1 MKSDVR
7 HYRGNGASVTFD
19 VPRCIHAEVCVRGLP
34 QVFDA
39 SRRPWILP
47 DEGDPKRLERVVLG
61 CPTGALRMAPPTEEK
76 IGKGAAAAATI
87 LPEEPRKKNSASI
100 TPDGPYYVRGNL
112 EIEETP
118 GAEVVKD
125 TRVAFCRCGHSENK
139 PLCDQSHER
148 AGFRCEAT
156 VTPPLRTGAGGRR
169 RGGSGPLHALSE
181 RPAGL
186 PRPPHHLRPR
196 GRARHSRPGKAL
208 PVRAFEE
215 QAAVRRLAPGS
226 GVQRAVGQPRER
238 RCSHRHRPRRSAGL
252 QAGAPSGRQ
261 TGGRRVPPR
270 SGALPVR

>member
-76 IGKGAAAAATI
+76 IEKGAAAAATI

-118 GAEVVKD
+118 GAEIVKD
-125 TRVAFCRCGHSENK
+125 TRVAFCRCGDSENK

-148 AGFRCEAT
+148 VGFRCEAA
-156 VTPPLRTGAGGRR
+156 VAPRSEPAPPVADEAAPVRFTPYPNGPLAFRGPLTISG
-169 RGGSGPLHALSE
+169 RGGARVTLDRGKLCRCGHSKNKPLCD
-181 RPAGL
+181 G
-186 PRPPHHLRPR
+186 
-196 GRARHSRPGKAL
+196 
-208 PVRAFEE
+208 
-215 QAAVRRLAPGS
+215 
-226 GVQRAVGQPRER
+226 
-238 RCSHRHRPRRSAGL
+238 SHREAGFSA
-252 QAGAPSGRQ
+252 P
-261 TGGRRVPPR
+261 
-270 SGALPVR
+270 